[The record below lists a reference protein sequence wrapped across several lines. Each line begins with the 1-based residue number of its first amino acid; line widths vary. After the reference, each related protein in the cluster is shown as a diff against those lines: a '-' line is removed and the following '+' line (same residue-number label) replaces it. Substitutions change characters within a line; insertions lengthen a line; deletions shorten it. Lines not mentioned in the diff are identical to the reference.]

1 MKLMRR
7 RRRIL
12 LLGLLAV
19 CVLTGVLVAAVSRT
33 CAKLEGR
40 EGSCTGSGNAGEHER
55 VRGRGRKPGCSGG

>member
-19 CVLTGVLVAAVSRT
+19 CVLTGVLVAAVS
-33 CAKLEGR
+33 G
-40 EGSCTGSGNAGEHER
+40 R
-55 VRGRGRKPGCSGG
+55 VRSWKAEIREI